1 MMRKIVKITAIICI
15 SALIFCI
22 AAAIT
27 INVIP
32 SKNNSSA
39 TVITQKYLA
48 KTMDYTLSYIVDPE
62 TGVEYMLYQS
72 NNNQGSSIMVPRYNN
87 DGTIKIHQ

>member
-1 MMRKIVKITAIICI
+1 MRKIVKITAIICI
-15 SALIFCI
+15 SGLIFCI
-22 AAAIT
+22 ATVIT
-27 INVIP
+27 INVIS

-39 TVITQKYLA
+39 PVIMQKYLA
-48 KTMDYTLSYIVDPE
+48 KTMDYTLSCIVDPE